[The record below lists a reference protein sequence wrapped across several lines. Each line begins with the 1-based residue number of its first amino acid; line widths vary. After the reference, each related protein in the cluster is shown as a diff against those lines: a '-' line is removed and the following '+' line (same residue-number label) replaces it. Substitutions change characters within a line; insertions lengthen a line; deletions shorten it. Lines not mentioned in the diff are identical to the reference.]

1 MGVGAAS
8 ALLVDAVSYGA
19 SALLLFGVRMQAAR
33 EPALAAASRGSF
45 VADLRVGFTE
55 VRSRTWLWAT
65 MITMA
70 LTNMLVSAYFVL
82 GPVIAKRQLGGPGAW
97 AALSTVFAVG
107 LLVGGGALFRIKP
120 RRPMLVA
127 SVACLPLFLPTLLIG
142 IPAPL
147 IVIAAFQVIAGAG
160 ATHAAEPSVIAPSP
174 RSRATPGRMAREG
187 APTTRALE
195 FSVVSV
201 PRRKPW

>member
-1 MGVGAAS
+1 VVGCRPPAIA
-8 ALLVDAVSYGA
+8 
-19 SALLLFGVRMQAAR
+19 FGVLLALANPGGTRRREGCSCRSAAR
-33 EPALAAASRGSF
+33 ATASIRAPTRGGP
-45 VADLRVGFTE
+45 DLGPRQPNSRWQG
-55 VRSRTWLWAT
+55 RSLRTRRAE
-65 MITMA
+65 
-70 LTNMLVSAYFVL
+70 NLVSAYFVL